1 MPAIPATWEAKAGE
15 SLESGEQRLQL
26 AKIVPPDS
34 SLGERVKLC
43 LKTKKKR
50 KKKRKLQ
57 TNIPD

>member
-50 KKKRKLQ
+50 KKNQKTTDQ
-57 TNIPD
+57 YP